1 MKYSEAEK
9 QIKALSDKYSVE
21 MNDKDFYVVYDG
33 KLRVAYVDG
42 INKYGLHADYGA
54 FLNMPANDELF
65 MILAYL
71 AKTPLDERKEENKYF
86 IHVFKGNRG
95 YLNIDIPTD
104 KIRLDSSLEMRAVK
118 TKFTDKEI
126 KQLKQRDDI
135 PLDWNKVTLEE
146 AKQLWQR
153 FYHLSSESHGCQPG
167 NERGTDN

>member
-21 MNDKDFYVVYDG
+21 MNGKDFYVVYDG

-42 INKYGLHADYGA
+42 VNKYGLHADYGA

-71 AKTPLDERKEENKYF
+71 AKTPLDERVEETKQYVK
-86 IHVFKGNRG
+86 VFDNEFG
-95 YLNIDIPTD
+95 YLNID
-104 KIRLDSSLEMRAVK
+104 DSTGKTIVSGMPESYGYK

-126 KQLKQRDDI
+126 EQLKQRDDI
-135 PLDWNKVTLEE
+135 PLDWDKVELEE
-146 AKQLWQR
+146 E
-153 FYHLSSESHGCQPG
+153 H
-167 NERGTDN
+167 D

>member
-42 INKYGLHADYGA
+42 VNKYGLHADYGA

-71 AKTPLDERKEENKYF
+71 AKTPLDERVEKKKKYVK
-86 IHVFKGNRG
+86 IYDSGVG
-95 YLNIDIPTD
+95 YLNINNFTGKMSVNNVSEDN
-104 KIRLDSSLEMRAVK
+104 SYK

-126 KQLKQRDDI
+126 EQLKQRDDI
-135 PLDWNKVTLEE
+135 PLDWDKVRFKE
-146 AKQLWQR
+146 AN
-153 FYHLSSESHGCQPG
+153 FPG
-167 NERGTDN
+167 LHC